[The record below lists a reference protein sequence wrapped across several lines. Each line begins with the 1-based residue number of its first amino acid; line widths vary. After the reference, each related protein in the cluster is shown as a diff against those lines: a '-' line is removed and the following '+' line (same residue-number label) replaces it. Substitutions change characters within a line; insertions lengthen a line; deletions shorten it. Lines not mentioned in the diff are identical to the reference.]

1 MVNMRKRVNSVLKEN
16 LKFFNKVAK
25 FYDLIN
31 LWFGIVL
38 FRLIKEVK
46 IKNNSTILDAGCG
59 TGSFLKILSKNKT
72 LKLYGIDVSRKM
84 LEIAK
89 KKLKNRAKLSLTP
102 VEKIDYR
109 NKFDY
114 IFSIIVMH
122 HYSDKE
128 KVIKNFYQSLK
139 NNGNLIILDV
149 ELGKSLNRV
158 FHRIEPANTRIYSK
172 EEIYE
177 LLKRYK
183 FKNIQQ
189 KRLCLIFLLNVGKK
203 IL

>member
-1 MVNMRKRVNSVLKEN
+1 MRKRFIEKLLKEN
-16 LKFFNKVAK
+16 LKFFNKVAR
-25 FYDLIN
+25 FYDLVSF
-31 LWFGIVL
+31 LFGIVL

-72 LKLYGIDVSRKM
+72 LKLYGIDVSRIM

-89 KKLKNRAKLSLTP
+89 KKLKDRAKLSLTP
-102 VEKIDYR
+102 VEKIDYK

-114 IFSIIVMH
+114 IFSIIAMH
-122 HYSDKE
+122 HYSDQE
-128 KVIKNFYQSLK
+128 KAIKNFYQSLK
-139 NNGNLIILDV
+139 NNGKLIILDV
-149 ELGKSLNRV
+149 DLGKSLNRV
-158 FHRIEPANTRIYSK
+158 FHRIEPTNTKVYSK

-189 KRLCLIFLLNVGKK
+189 KRLCLLFLLNVGKK

>member
-1 MVNMRKRVNSVLKEN
+1 MRKRFIETLKEN
-16 LKFFNKVAK
+16 FKFFNKVAK

-31 LWFGIVL
+31 FWFGIAL
-38 FRLIKEVK
+38 FRLIREIK

-59 TGSFLKILSKNKT
+59 TGTFLKILSKNKT

-84 LEIAK
+84 LEVAK
-89 KKLKNRAKLSLTP
+89 KKLKNRARLSLIP
-102 VEKIDYR
+102 VEKIGYR

-114 IFSIIVMH
+114 IFSIIPMH
-122 HYSDKE
+122 HYSDQE
-128 KVIKNFYQSLK
+128 KAIKNFYQSLK
-139 NNGNLIILDV
+139 NKGRLIILDV
-149 ELGKSLNRV
+149 DLGKSLNRF
-158 FHRIEPANTRIYSK
+158 FHRIEPGNTNIYSK

-177 LLKRYK
+177 LLKKYK

-189 KRLCLIFLLNVGKK
+189 KRLFSLFLLNIGNK

>member
-1 MVNMRKRVNSVLKEN
+1 MRKRFVESLKEN

-25 FYDLIN
+25 FYDLVN
-31 LWFGIVL
+31 FWFESVIL
-38 FRLIKEVK
+38 RLLKEVK

-59 TGSFLKILSKNKT
+59 TGSFLNILSKNKT

-89 KKLKNRAKLSLTP
+89 KKLKDRAKLSLTP
-102 VEKIDYR
+102 VEKIDCK

-114 IFSIIVMH
+114 IFSIIAMH
-122 HYSDKE
+122 HYSDQE
-128 KVIKNFYQSLK
+128 KAIKNFYQSLK
-139 NNGNLIILDV
+139 NNGKLIILDV
-149 ELGKSLNRV
+149 DLGKSLNKI
-158 FHRIEPANTRIYSK
+158 FHRIEPANTKIYSK
-172 EEIYE
+172 EEIYG

-189 KRLCLIFLLNVGKK
+189 KRSCLLFLLNVGKK

>member
-1 MVNMRKRVNSVLKEN
+1 MRKRFIEKLLKEN
-16 LKFFNKVAK
+16 LKFFNKVAM
-25 FYDLIN
+25 FYDLVSFLFEI
-31 LWFGIVL
+31 FL

-59 TGSFLKILSKNKT
+59 TGSFLNILSKNKT

-114 IFSIIVMH
+114 IFSIIAMH
-122 HYSDKE
+122 HYSDQE
-128 KVIKNFYQSLK
+128 KTIKNFYKILK
-139 NNGNLIILDV
+139 NNGKLIILDV
-149 ELGKSLNRV
+149 DLGKSLNKV
-158 FHRIEPANTRIYSK
+158 FHRIEPANTKVYSK
-172 EEIYE
+172 EEIYK
-177 LLKRYK
+177 LLKKYK

-189 KRLCLIFLLNVGKK
+189 KRLCLLFLLNVGKK
-203 IL
+203 TL

>member
-1 MVNMRKRVNSVLKEN
+1 MGKRVNSVLKEN

-31 LWFGIVL
+31 FWFGIVL
-38 FRLIKEVK
+38 FRLIKEVQ

-84 LEIAK
+84 LEIEK
-89 KKLKNRAKLSLTP
+89 KKLKNREKLSLTP
-102 VEKIDYR
+102 VEKIGYK

-114 IFSIIVMH
+114 LFSIIAMH
-122 HYSDKE
+122 HYSDHE
-128 KVIKNFYQSLK
+128 KAIKNFYQSLK

-149 ELGKSLNRV
+149 DLGKSLNRV

-177 LLKRYK
+177 LLKKYK

-189 KRLCLIFLLNVGKK
+189 KRLCLLFLLNVGKK
-203 IL
+203 TL

>member
-1 MVNMRKRVNSVLKEN
+1 MRKRFVETLKEN

-31 LWFGIVL
+31 FWFESVIL
-38 FRLIKEVK
+38 RLLKEVK

-59 TGSFLKILSKNKT
+59 TGSFLNILSKNKT

-102 VEKIDYR
+102 VEKIDYK

-114 IFSIIVMH
+114 IFSIIAMH
-122 HYSDKE
+122 HYSDQE
-128 KVIKNFYQSLK
+128 EAIKNFYQSLK
-139 NNGNLIILDV
+139 NNGKLIILDV
-149 ELGKSLNRV
+149 DLGKSLNRV
-158 FHRIEPANTRIYSK
+158 FHRIEPANTKIYSK

-189 KRLCLIFLLNVGKK
+189 KRLCLLFLLNVGKK